1 MASLNHT
8 SLLPGGEAD
17 CGPVDRRASR
27 ITVALNPSCHD
38 ERARRVAASAGRT
51 RSLTAESLSSCQVR
65 SMDLPRLTLL
75 LRMATCRPCRN
86 ATLADLR
93 PTPPRDLRGL
103 ASPLGDHTPRG
114 QPRRDDRR
122 CGHPVYT
129 RVRRDRRRARRRQS
143 SRAPRPARIP
153 APPGRACAAL
163 PQRPAMRAPFPAWG
177 GRRTAAPWS
186 ARRCAPGSR
195 RPGPWAAARTCTPT
209 GWSTR
214 RTRPFARRRA
224 PRHRAP
230 PRGGCQTVGRR
241 TGPHRSCETGARSC
255 GRRYR
260 DGVQPVRWAWHRAAL
275 RQTRH
280 REPERPTSCSRRS
293 FGCTPP

>member
-163 PQRPAMRAPFPAWG
+163 PQRPATRAPCPAWG
-177 GRRTAAPWS
+177 DPSGRRPPGATRKSRGDQEVPGVT
-186 ARRCAPGSR
+186 RRAPGLTRSGRPPRR
-195 RPGPWAAARTCTPT
+195 RPGFPPGAAPVRAP
-209 GWSTR
+209 GPPSH
-214 RTRPFARRRA
+214 RPF
-224 PRHRAP
+224 
-230 PRGGCQTVGRR
+230 
-241 TGPHRSCETGARSC
+241 GAR
-255 GRRYR
+255 GR
-260 DGVQPVRWAWHRAAL
+260 PASH
-275 RQTRH
+275 
-280 REPERPTSCSRRS
+280 
-293 FGCTPP
+293 